1 MRTLIAA
8 RILYTQQTD
17 TLLPP
22 PPPPSSNTR
31 PNKWVHKLYS
41 KDPNQHWA
49 ALQTA
54 VPCLHPSHKFERVT
68 QGPERSIQYTPPQ
81 VETRD
86 EGEGGGREEEKEALT
101 WFLDTFPPSQCSCS
115 DVAWICIQQHDRGNN
130 NNNNNNSSSSSN
142 GSGGTQDSNNNK
154 KKTAKVL
161 LPPLE
166 ERIEAALDNWEQR
179 IHVASTK
186 KERISNLDVD
196 TIAKKYQILK
206 AKWLV
211 FPSEDEVDSAWR
223 AVAHNAVLPSP
234 SSSISSSIGMEV
246 KVSSVSATT
255 RGHVLTVYCSNYLD
269 TEEVMKVARM
279 LQQTVPSLMD
289 KRLLLKPDVY
299 TYLGLYKGNEYGIRP
314 TIMSLN
320 L

>member
-17 TLLPP
+17 TLPP
-22 PPPPSSNTR
+22 NPPTPSSNRR
-31 PNKWVHKLYS
+31 PKKWVHKLYS
-41 KDPNQHWA
+41 KDPSQHWT

-54 VPCLHPSHKFERVT
+54 VPCLHPSHKFEKVT
-68 QGPERSIQYTPPQ
+68 QGPERSIQYTPPH
-81 VETRD
+81 VETR
-86 EGEGGGREEEKEALT
+86 GNEKEALLSSLI

-115 DVAWICIQQHDRGNN
+115 DVAWICIQQHDRGTT
-130 NNNNNNSSSSSN
+130 NNNSNSSSINS
-142 GSGGTQDSNNNK
+142 SGGTQDSNNGSSK
-154 KKTAKVL
+154 KKNTEV

-166 ERIEAALDNWEQR
+166 ERIEAALDDWEQR

-186 KERISNLDVD
+186 KEQITNLDVD
-196 TIAKKYQILK
+196 TIAKKNQILK

-223 AVAHNAVLPSP
+223 AVAHNAVLPS
-234 SSSISSSIGMEV
+234 SSSSMSCSVGMEV

-255 RGHVLTVYCSNYLD
+255 PGHVLTVYCSNYLD
-269 TEEVMKVARM
+269 TEEVMKVATM
-279 LQQTVPSLMD
+279 LQQTVPPLKD
-289 KRLLLKPDVY
+289 RRLLLKPDVY
-299 TYLGLYKGNEYGIRP
+299 TYLGLYKGNKYGIRP